1 MNQSRV
7 FSHAGFACDKE
18 DWHFSETLGF
28 TYFTLEQ
35 QLTDLQ
41 RSSGETELHE
51 TLAAEG

>member
-7 FSHAGFACDKE
+7 FSHAGSVCDK
-18 DWHFSETLGF
+18 DGWQVSESLGF
-28 TYFTLEQ
+28 TYFMLEQ

-51 TLAAEG
+51 TLAAEV